1 MGLTVYLKIKR
12 DKDTIRHISTPG
24 FLLCPPDSAAGRPH
38 CIPRP
43 GVGTQGCVG
52 RTTRTTD
59 AREAGHRRRV
69 AAEKASQESS
79 VSGLGQKSG

>member
-12 DKDTIRHISTPG
+12 DKDTIRHIPPPHPG
-24 FLLCPPDSAAGRPH
+24 SYCVRRAACPCVPQ
-38 CIPRP
+38 P

-59 AREAGHRRRV
+59 TGEAGHGRRV